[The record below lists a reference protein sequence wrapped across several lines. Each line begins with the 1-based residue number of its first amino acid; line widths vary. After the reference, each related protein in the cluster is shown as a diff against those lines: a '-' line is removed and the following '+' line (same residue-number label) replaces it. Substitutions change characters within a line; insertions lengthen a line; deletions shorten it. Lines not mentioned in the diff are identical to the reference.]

1 MRYILISINPIDNI
15 RKIVKQYPSKEHA
28 LAYAVHKMT
37 ENINKGCCSIFI
49 KGFDNDSR
57 QYGSNLYLRKYDS
70 LVSCV
75 KNCSLCIDNKG
86 CGDIYKVEKV
96 FDSKDNYELK

>member
-1 MRYILISINPIDNI
+1 MRYLLISINPIDNI
-15 RKIVKQYPSKEHA
+15 RKIVTHYPSKEHA

-49 KGFDNDSR
+49 QRNNLDSR
-57 QYGSNLYLRKYDS
+57 QYGSNLYLRKYNS
-70 LVSCV
+70 LVTCV
-75 KNCSLCIDNKG
+75 KNCSACIDNKG

-96 FDSKDNYELK
+96 LDNYELK